1 MLVFALVGADPK
13 AIAAIILFALAWAT
27 GAETDGDRTWGVLLA
42 DLGVSVG
49 VWWLYGPITGA
60 AFVAFGVVALGPF
73 LLTRLAS
80 RLILVAALVTV
91 PLRIVLHFAAG
102 EVELPLFHP
111 DDPVP
116 TSEFLTGETI
126 QAVFLLGIGML
137 MIRIAEMLRRGQA
150 ALSLVLDRQREINAL
165 KDRFVATV
173 SHELRTPLTSL
184 KGFTRTL
191 LEDDHSP
198 EERQEFLVIMTD
210 QTEEL
215 HALIE
220 DLITFSRI
228 EAGGITIKPLNIKL
242 RGLVQD
248 VVSGLGQRAASVSNQ
263 VPHGLDVPVDPPRLR
278 QVMRNLIDNALKYGK
293 PPIVVSAKSD
303 GPVVRCSVLDG
314 GDGIDPEKV
323 HLVFEPYARLVDDAN
338 MSQPGVGLGLPIVRQ
353 LVEAHGGTIRVVMEG
368 EMAGFEFAL
377 PSSTAPHQPK
387 PVLNSAQV

>member
-1 MLVFALVGADPK
+1 MISSSTLPDLGATVLRWRRTLYGFSVAGMLVFALVGADPK

-191 LEDDHSP
+191 LEDD
-198 EERQEFLVIMTD
+198 R
-210 QTEEL
+210 
-215 HALIE
+215 
-220 DLITFSRI
+220 R
-228 EAGGITIKPLNIKL
+228 
-242 RGLVQD
+242 
-248 VVSGLGQRAASVSNQ
+248 SG
-263 VPHGLDVPVDPPRLR
+263 
-278 QVMRNLIDNALKYGK
+278 
-293 PPIVVSAKSD
+293 KS
-303 GPVVRCSVLDG
+303 
-314 GDGIDPEKV
+314 
-323 HLVFEPYARLVDDAN
+323 
-338 MSQPGVGLGLPIVRQ
+338 
-353 LVEAHGGTIRVVMEG
+353 
-368 EMAGFEFAL
+368 
-377 PSSTAPHQPK
+377 SS
-387 PVLNSAQV
+387 SS

>member
-13 AIAAIILFALAWAT
+13 AIAATILFALAWAT
-27 GAETDGDRTWGVLLA
+27 GAETHRFRTSSVLLA

-80 RLILVAALVTV
+80 RSILVAALVTV
-91 PLRIVLHFAAG
+91 PVRIVLHFAAG

-126 QAVFLLGIGML
+126 QAVLLLGIGML
-137 MIRIAEMLRRGQA
+137 MIQIAEMLRRGQE
-150 ALSLVLDRQREINAL
+150 ALALDLDRQREINAL

-198 EERQEFLVIMTD
+198 EERQEFLVIMSD
-210 QTEEL
+210 QTE
-215 HALIE
+215 
-220 DLITFSRI
+220 
-228 EAGGITIKPLNIKL
+228 
-242 RGLVQD
+242 
-248 VVSGLGQRAASVSNQ
+248 
-263 VPHGLDVPVDPPRLR
+263 
-278 QVMRNLIDNALKYGK
+278 
-293 PPIVVSAKSD
+293 
-303 GPVVRCSVLDG
+303 
-314 GDGIDPEKV
+314 
-323 HLVFEPYARLVDDAN
+323 
-338 MSQPGVGLGLPIVRQ
+338 
-353 LVEAHGGTIRVVMEG
+353 
-368 EMAGFEFAL
+368 
-377 PSSTAPHQPK
+377 SSTH
-387 PVLNSAQV
+387 SSRT

>member
-1 MLVFALVGADPK
+1 MISSSTLPDLGATVLRWRRTLYGFSVAGMLVFALVGADPK
-13 AIAAIILFALAWAT
+13 AIAATILFALAWAM
-27 GAETDGDRTWGVLLA
+27 GAETDGDRTSGVLLA
-42 DLGVSVG
+42 DLGVSVS

-80 RLILVAALVTV
+80 RSILVAALVTV
-91 PLRIVLHFAAG
+91 PVRIVLHFAAG

-116 TSEFLTGETI
+116 TSEFLIGETI
-126 QAVFLLGIGML
+126 QAVFLLGVSML
-137 MIRIAEMLRRGQA
+137 MIRIAEMLRRGQEA
-150 ALSLVLDRQREINAL
+150 MALDLDRQREINAL

-198 EERQEFLVIMTD
+198 EERQEFLLIMTD

-228 EAGGITIKPLNIKL
+228 EAGGITIKPLKVKL

-248 VVSGLGQRAASVSNQ
+248 VVSGLGQRAATVSN
-263 VPHGLDVPVDPPRLR
+263 
-278 QVMRNLIDNALKYGK
+278 
-293 PPIVVSAKSD
+293 
-303 GPVVRCSVLDG
+303 
-314 GDGIDPEKV
+314 
-323 HLVFEPYARLVDDAN
+323 
-338 MSQPGVGLGLPIVRQ
+338 
-353 LVEAHGGTIRVVMEG
+353 
-368 EMAGFEFAL
+368 
-377 PSSTAPHQPK
+377 
-387 PVLNSAQV
+387 

>member
-1 MLVFALVGADPK
+1 M
-13 AIAAIILFALAWAT
+13 
-27 GAETDGDRTWGVLLA
+27 
-42 DLGVSVG
+42 
-49 VWWLYGPITGA
+49 
-60 AFVAFGVVALGPF
+60 AFGVVALGPF

-80 RLILVAALVTV
+80 RSILVAALVTV
-91 PLRIVLHFAAG
+91 PVRIVLHFAAG

-126 QAVFLLGIGML
+126 QAVLLLGIGML
-137 MIRIAEMLRRGQA
+137 MIQIAEMLRRGQE
-150 ALSLVLDRQREINAL
+150 ALALDLDRQREINAL

-198 EERQEFLVIMTD
+198 EERQEFLVIMSD

-228 EAGGITIKPLNIKL
+228 EAGGITIKPLKIKL
-242 RGLVQD
+242 RALVHD
-248 VVSGLGQRAASVSNQ
+248 VVSGLGQRAASVSNE
-263 VPHGLDVPVDPPRLR
+263 VPDGLDVSVDPPRLR

-293 PPIVVSAKSD
+293 PPIVVSAKPD
-303 GPVVRCSVLDG
+303 GAVVRCSVLDG
-314 GDGIDPEKV
+314 GRGIDPEKV

-353 LVEAHGGTIRVVMEG
+353 LVEAHGGTIQVVTEG
-368 EMAGFEFAL
+368 EVTGFEFAL
-377 PSSTAPHQPK
+377 PSSTAPHQPR
-387 PVLNSAQV
+387 PVLNSTQV